1 VAKIDEDLIVYE
13 GFIATGGV
21 SNGDSQLNFKRVA
34 HDAIIRDRK
43 KRKSQ
48 GYFLLKLMS
57 LIFIFDKKILPQ
69 KK

>member
-1 VAKIDEDLIVYE
+1 MVVKIDEDLIVYE

-34 HDAIIRDRK
+34 HEAIIRDRK

-48 GYFLLKLMS
+48 GNLFLNYS
-57 LIFIFDKKILPQ
+57 TC
-69 KK
+69 